1 MVTKRGN
8 MRETRDCECFARNNT
23 MIYSVLNVLIRKLS
37 VIRRFAGK
45 SHLLSVTNEIK
56 VRARTAN
63 ILGIL
68 RVRSF
73 LLGDGNSLV
82 ATLSYDL
89 TSATHVLR
97 TI

>member
-8 MRETRDCECFARNNT
+8 MRETRDCECIARNNT

-37 VIRRFAGK
+37 VIRRFVGK

-63 ILGIL
+63 ILGIS

-73 LLGDGNSLV
+73 LLGDG
-82 ATLSYDL
+82 TRGG
-89 TSATHVLR
+89 TR
-97 TI
+97 